1 MPTQALAALLRRFTL
16 LAAMTLVASLIAAW
30 LVGVSPGSQ
39 VDAVAMDSR
48 MSDASIQTLRAER
61 DPQAWLRR
69 LLSGDLGE
77 SSAYGRPVAE
87 LILERVHGTAALV
100 AAGLAGGWGAALA
113 VLLASLAV
121 RSAKFDAALA
131 VLTGTTLSQP
141 AAMLALL
148 CLYLDWPGAV
158 AIATLLFPQIYAYL
172 RNVVDR
178 IFDEPHVL
186 AAFSRGVRRRTVIWR
201 HVLLRAMPTALSL
214 LGVSASIAIGAAVP
228 VEVICDLP
236 GVGQLICEAAL
247 SRDLPLIVAL
257 TAVVAF
263 VTISANF
270 LADAASAFV
279 GTEAK

>member
-1 MPTQALAALLRRFTL
+1 MPTQTLAALFRRFSL
-16 LAAMTLVASLIAAW
+16 LVVMTLGASLVAAW
-30 LVGVSPGSQ
+30 LVGMSPGSQ
-39 VDAVAMDSR
+39 VDAITMDTRLNDSSVR
-48 MSDASIQTLRAER
+48 TLLTER
-61 DPQAWLRR
+61 DPQAWLGR

-77 SSAYGRPVAE
+77 SSAYGRPVTE
-87 LILERVHGTAALV
+87 LLSERVYGTAALV
-100 AAGLAGGWGAALA
+100 ATGLAGAWGVALA
-113 VLLASLAV
+113 VLLASLAI
-121 RSAKFDAALA
+121 RSAKFDTALA
-131 VLTGTTLSQP
+131 ALTGTALSQP

-148 CLYLDWPGAV
+148 CLYLDWPGAI

-178 IFDEPHVL
+178 ILDEPHVL
-186 AAFSRGVRRRTVIWR
+186 AAFSRGVRRRSVLWR
-201 HVLLRAMPTALSL
+201 HVLLRAVPTTLSL
-214 LGVSASIAIGAAVP
+214 LGVSASLAIGAAVP

-236 GVGQLICEAAL
+236 GLGQLIWEAAL

-279 GTEAK
+279 ETGAK